1 MFTLFDLSTL
11 AAGQLNSQ
19 KVEFAKQ
26 IANNLNDLKYKKE
39 NEKLFEDTPFGR
51 RQGKQGDQ

>member
-1 MFTLFDLSTL
+1 VFTLFDLSTL

-26 IANNLNDLKYKKE
+26 IALNLNELKNKKE
-39 NEKLFEDTPFGR
+39 NEKLYEETPFGR
-51 RQGKQGDQ
+51 RQGK